1 MRSKRGLKGKQSEET
16 SSEGFASTCSVLAV
30 GLFALTFVFQNF
42 MIPSSSMA
50 STLLAGDH
58 VVVERETL
66 APATEWAG
74 FMHYREVH
82 RGDIVVFYKPTEEAN
97 GEHIFVVKRVIGIP
111 GDRIHLRNG
120 IVYLNGVAQDE
131 PQAAKPTPANYDPY
145 VDDFPSVNPSTEPGV
160 TAEWSATLP
169 DHMQGS
175 DVVVPSGNYFVMGD
189 NRTNSMDS
197 RFWGFLPRQNI
208 LGRPLFVYWSIVI
221 PETGADD
228 APLSEQAESTL
239 HEFIHFFD
247 ETRWSRTFHRI
258 Q

>member
-1 MRSKRGLKGKQSEET
+1 MRSKRRLKGKQSGET

-42 MIPSSSMA
+42 VIPSSSMA

-66 APATEWAG
+66 APAAKWAG

-131 PQAAKPTPANYDPY
+131 PQAAKPTSANYDPY
-145 VDDFPSVNPSTEPGV
+145 VDDFPSVNPSAEPGV

-169 DHMQGS
+169 AHQSAPPETMRSSPVIPRASSRQRKTAS
-175 DVVVPSGNYFVMGD
+175 AAISLA
-189 NRTNSMDS
+189 SMR
-197 RFWGFLPRQNI
+197 RFWG
-208 LGRPLFVYWSIVI
+208 
-221 PETGADD
+221 
-228 APLSEQAESTL
+228 
-239 HEFIHFFD
+239 
-247 ETRWSRTFHRI
+247 
-258 Q
+258 